1 MKIKF
6 MRAYLHKI
14 FNACYTNAFLKNIL
28 TYFTFIVIALIG
40 IIYGNTIRQNH
51 TFLRI
56 WGYDTLLL
64 ILVGIPFLYFQNK
77 VQIPSFFE
85 TTISNS
91 KRFLYPILFGAL
103 FGILDVFVIKII
115 LHPEPYKDLPPSLQ
129 PFPYSLF
136 LFFSGAFEIEVFY
149 RLIPITILLL
159 IEKWIFKGKYFNV
172 FLWIAIFITSLRE
185 PLEQFPTGELWFVYY
200 AFLSGF
206 LMNFIQGVFFKKAG
220 FLATLSLRLGHY
232 LFWHILLGI
241 YVQYLELQ

>member
-14 FNACYTNAFLKNIL
+14 LNACYTNAFLKNIL
-28 TYFTFIVIALIG
+28 TYFIFIVIALIG

-91 KRFLYPILFGAL
+91 KRFLYPILFGAF
-103 FGILDVFVIKII
+103 FGILDVFVIKI
-115 LHPEPYKDLPPSLQ
+115 
-129 PFPYSLF
+129 
-136 LFFSGAFEIEVFY
+136 
-149 RLIPITILLL
+149 
-159 IEKWIFKGKYFNV
+159 N
-172 FLWIAIFITSLRE
+172 LR
-185 PLEQFPTGELWFVYY
+185 V
-200 AFLSGF
+200 
-206 LMNFIQGVFFKKAG
+206 N
-220 FLATLSLRLGHY
+220 
-232 LFWHILLGI
+232 
-241 YVQYLELQ
+241 